1 MEKEVADL
9 QATNTGATQWLAK
22 EEETLERTIIQH
34 FEETESIRGQ
44 NKELQNMAHQN
55 LAMWKHTEEQKALLW
70 DSYNHLVLESTL
82 DLKQKRDMFMKEMD
96 DRFAR
101 LNHNY
106 ERKLAEITARAT
118 SLQTTCEYITH
129 QCQ

>member
-1 MEKEVADL
+1 
-9 QATNTGATQWLAK
+9 
-22 EEETLERTIIQH
+22 
-34 FEETESIRGQ
+34 
-44 NKELQNMAHQN
+44 MAHQH
-55 LAMWKHTEEQKALLW
+55 LAMWKHMKEQKALLLV
-70 DSYNHLVLESTL
+70 SYNRLVVESTL
-82 DLKQKRDMFMKEMD
+82 DIERQRDMFMKEMD